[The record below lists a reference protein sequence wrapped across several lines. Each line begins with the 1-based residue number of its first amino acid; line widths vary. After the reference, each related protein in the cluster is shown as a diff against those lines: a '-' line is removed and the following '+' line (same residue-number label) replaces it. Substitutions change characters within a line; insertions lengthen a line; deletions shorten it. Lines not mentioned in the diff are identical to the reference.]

1 MSSFSIGI
9 SGLQAA
15 QASLELI
22 GTNVAN
28 ASTPGYHLQEGV
40 LTSVATSTQGTS
52 VGGGVLMSG
61 VTRVINHL
69 LEQQLLQQQSS
80 SSDVTQTLTVL
91 QSLQSAFGQ
100 TGSEPLCTDLNAFF
114 SSFSKLTTS
123 PSDSALQEQVVNSGA
138 SLAGDFQQMSQY
150 IQSTQVDLKQ
160 QVQDLTGQVNVL
172 SQQVA
177 SLNVQIKD
185 ANNPTA
191 CNLLEDQRDQAVS
204 DLSQLIG
211 VQSPD
216 YNDSNGMR
224 NVSAGQATLVAGT
237 TSNNLVS
244 GSCQNGQTGLS
255 VQGQNFY
262 SSDYT
267 GGQIGA
273 VLELINHTLPALQN
287 QLDTLA
293 GQVIQ
298 GVNQLHVQGV
308 GQGGSFDQLT
318 SSQQGDGP
326 ISSWSGNVVQ
336 GSFYVRVI
344 NQSTGQVTRSQISVD
359 PSTDTLDSVAQKLG
373 QVANLSASVVGG
385 SLTIQA
391 ASGYKFDFL
400 PALSPTPQSSNITGT
415 ANVTISGDYTGTA
428 NAAYNVT
435 VVGSGQVGV
444 SNDLNLEVRDG
455 SGALIETLN
464 VGNGYAAG
472 DTLDAG
478 NGITLAMGSG
488 TLNSGDTFQV
498 QALASSDSSGFLAA
512 AGLNTFFAGNSAGT
526 IAVQQGLMDNPGDL
540 AVSTSQSMND
550 VDNLNRMAALIN
562 QPLQGLG
569 QVSSSAYL
577 NNMISGVGT
586 QVSTTQAQQ
595 TTLNTVVQQLTN
607 QQDSISGVDINNE
620 SAQLLQFQ
628 QMYQSVAKYI
638 STEETAVQYLL
649 TWLPV

>member
-1 MSSFSIGI
+1 
-9 SGLQAA
+9 
-15 QASLELI
+15 
-22 GTNVAN
+22 
-28 ASTPGYHLQEGV
+28 
-40 LTSVATSTQGTS
+40 
-52 VGGGVLMSG
+52 
-61 VTRVINHL
+61 
-69 LEQQLLQQQSS
+69 
-80 SSDVTQTLTVL
+80 VL

-100 TGSEPLCTDLNAFF
+100 TGSEPLSTDLNSFF

-123 PSDSALQEQVVNSGA
+123 PSDSALQEQVVNSGV

-160 QVQDLTGQVNVL
+160 QVKDLTGQVNVL

-185 ANNPTA
+185 ASNPTA

-204 DLSQLIG
+204 NLSQLIG
-211 VQSPD
+211 VQSQD
-216 YNDSNGMR
+216 FNDSNGMR
-224 NVSAGQATLVAGT
+224 SVSAGQATLVAGT
-237 TSNNLVS
+237 ISNNLVS

-255 VQGQNFY
+255 IQGQNFY

-318 SSQQGDGP
+318 SSKQGDGP
-326 ISSWSGNVVQ
+326 IASWSGNVAQ
-336 GSFYVRVI
+336 GSFYIRVI

-359 PSTDTLDSVAQKLG
+359 PSTDTLASVAQKLG
-373 QVANLSASVVGG
+373 LVANLSASVVGG
-385 SLTIQA
+385 SLSIQA

-415 ANVTISGDYTGTA
+415 ANVAISGDYTGTA

-444 SNDLNLEVRDG
+444 SNDLHLDVRDT

-464 VGNGYAAG
+464 VGSGYAAG

-478 NGITLAMGSG
+478 NGITLAMSSG
-488 TLNSGDTFQV
+488 TLNGGDTFQV

-512 AGLNTFFAGNSAGT
+512 AGLNTFFDGNSADT
-526 IAVQQGLMDNPGDL
+526 IAVQQGLMDNPGNL
-540 AVSTSQSMND
+540 AVSTSQSMDD

-607 QQDSISGVDINNE
+607 QQDSISGVDVNNE

-628 QMYQSVAKYI
+628 QMYQAVAKYI
-638 STEETAVQYLL
+638 STEETSVQYLL